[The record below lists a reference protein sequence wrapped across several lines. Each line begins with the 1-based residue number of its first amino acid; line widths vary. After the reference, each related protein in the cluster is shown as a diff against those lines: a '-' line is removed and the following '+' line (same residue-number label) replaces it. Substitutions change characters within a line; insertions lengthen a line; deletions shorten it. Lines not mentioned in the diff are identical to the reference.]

1 VTATL
6 DTLWKTFGVLGG
18 LSAAAWLAA
27 VVWLVAGIGRGRRWQ
42 AWLTAAVAAA
52 VGLGLATA
60 VSRSIRSIEVD
71 RSAEVQAAENTAAQ
85 RTQTRLEGRA
95 VGIRFAED
103 TAADRADRAG
113 LSAAEAEGAYERAV
127 AEELAKI
134 PAYRSRGKQARGA
147 KTAAASGTAALG
159 SATSGTAALSDTAA
173 TPADGETAAAE
184 TAAPARSL
192 PEAELIVADRYDRAN
207 RGIAWLVFSMAV
219 ALCGW
224 EYIRRFNTPFEA
236 VWPLPLAGTL
246 VDGLATKERVAA
258 VPPGLPGGL
267 PRFLETAVRKGETFI
282 LFTAADP
289 FPGRDALDRVVAGP
303 AAWRLPKRT
312 FPAADVG
319 GDPELARL
327 VFESAWFDRA
337 AFVLT
342 GDEAADDVLTGV
354 VAALARRQHSRAMMQ
369 RTLNLVWALPAEPPP
384 AALADLVRLADQ
396 VNVRWLRDAVG

>member
-1 VTATL
+1 MIATL
-6 DTLWKTFGVLGG
+6 ATLWKTFGVLGG
-18 LSAAAWLAA
+18 LSAVAWVAAL
-27 VVWLVAGIGRGRRWQ
+27 VWLVAGIGPGRRWR
-42 AWLTAAVAAA
+42 AWLTAVAAAA
-52 VGLGLATA
+52 VGLGLAAAT
-60 VSRSIRSIEVD
+60 SRSIRSIEVD
-71 RSAEVQAAENTAAQ
+71 RSAEVQAAEEAAAATAQ
-85 RTQTRLEGRA
+85 RRLEGRA

-103 TAADRADRAG
+103 TATDRADRAG
-113 LSAAEAEGAYERAV
+113 VTTAEAEGAYERAV

-147 KTAAASGTAALG
+147 KATAASGTAASG
-159 SATSGTAALSDTAA
+159 TATSGTAALSGTAA

-207 RGIAWLVFSMAV
+207 RAIAWLVLSLAV
-219 ALCGW
+219 GLCGW
-224 EYIRRFNTPFEA
+224 EYVRRFNTPFDA

-246 VDGLATKERVAA
+246 VDGLAAKERVVD

-282 LFTAADP
+282 LFAAADP

-303 AAWRLPKRT
+303 AAWRLPKRA

-319 GDPELARL
+319 GDPDLARL

-342 GDEAADDVLTGV
+342 GGDAAADVLTGMA
-354 VAALARRQHSRAMMQ
+354 AALARRQQTRAVMRQ
-369 RTLNLVWALPAEPPP
+369 TLNLVWALPAEPPS
-384 AALADLVRLADQ
+384 AAVADLVRLADR
-396 VNVRWLRDAVG
+396 VNVRWLRDLP